1 MLGSPNYFFGIY
13 NGSSSNEDIRKGST
27 RIQGLFEYFLES
39 DGMSYD
45 LTAFDG
51 RSDYGPF
58 IAAGIPAGGL
68 FSGAEGE
75 IWRIFNIFSPQN
87 R

>member
-1 MLGSPNYFFGIY
+1 MLGSPNYFFGVY
-13 NGSSSNEDIRKGST
+13 NGSSGNEDIRTAST
-27 RIQGLFEYFLES
+27 TIQKLFEYFLES
-39 DGMSYD
+39 DSAPFD

-68 FSGAEGE
+68 FSGAEGRFPLE
-75 IWRIFNIFSPQN
+75 ILNSILF
-87 R
+87 